1 MPDLAIGVPRVR
13 ARACT
18 QRTPIPSDAAW
29 RLPMTVHTQRFS
41 RQMSAPSCVCNSPR
55 LIFQKDFSMN
65 EPGIVMY
72 LVIATFAIAIA
83 CGVYQLYRVNKAK
96 REHHRS
102 ARTPAEVAKNEQH

>member
-1 MPDLAIGVPRVR
+1 
-13 ARACT
+13 
-18 QRTPIPSDAAW
+18 
-29 RLPMTVHTQRFS
+29 
-41 RQMSAPSCVCNSPR
+41 
-55 LIFQKDFSMN
+55 MN